1 MSGAT
6 PDLPPGPG
14 DWDDHRLD
22 RSTLRP
28 DTLAVRGGLVRT
40 EFGEMSEAVFLTQ
53 GYTYAT
59 AAQAEAGFAGDVD
72 RFLYSRYGNPTVTTF
87 EERLRL
93 LEGAEACYATAS
105 GMSAVFTALAALVRS
120 GSRIVAARALFG
132 SSVVI
137 FDEILAKWGVRTDY
151 VDGHVPAQWE
161 AALATPA
168 DVVFFETPSNP
179 MQDLVDIATVS
190 RLAHAAGATVVVDNV
205 FATPVFSRPL
215 EHGADVV
222 VYSATKH
229 VDGQGRVLGGAVLGS
244 ADYVRGPVQ
253 TLLRNTGPSL
263 SPFNAWV
270 LLKGLE
276 TMSVRVRHQAAS
288 ALTLA
293 RWLEEQPGVA
303 RVRYPFL
310 ASHPQHDLARAQQTG
325 GGTVVTFDLA
335 VPPDAPADVAKKAT
349 FGVLDAL
356 RVVDISNNLGDAKS
370 IVTHPATTTHR
381 KLGPAGRAA
390 VGIGEATVRLS
401 VGLEDVEDLRDDLA
415 QALATLTG

>member
-1 MSGAT
+1 VST
-6 PDLPPGPG
+6 PPPGPG
-14 DWDDHRLD
+14 DWDDHRVD
-22 RSTLRP
+22 RDSLRP
-28 DTLAVRGGLVRT
+28 DTLAVRGGLVRS

-53 GYTYAT
+53 GYSYPT
-59 AAQAEAGFAGDVD
+59 AAQAEAGFAGEVD
-72 RFLYSRYGNPTVTTF
+72 RFLYSRYGNPTVSTF

-93 LEGAEACYATAS
+93 LEGAEACYATAT
-105 GMSAVFTALAALVRS
+105 GMSAVFTSLAALVRS
-120 GSRIVAARALFG
+120 GSRVVAARALFG

-151 VDGHVPAQWE
+151 VDGHVPEQWE
-161 AALATPA
+161 QALATPA

-179 MQDLVDIATVS
+179 MQDLVDIAHVS

-215 EHGADVV
+215 DHGADVV

-229 VDGQGRVLGGAVLGS
+229 IDGQGRVLGGAILGS
-244 ADYVRGPVQ
+244 SDYVRGPVQ

-276 TMSVRVRHQAAS
+276 TLSVRVRHQAAS

-293 RWLEEQPGVA
+293 RWLEEQPQVA
-303 RVRYPFL
+303 QVRYPFL
-310 ASHPQHDLARAQQTG
+310 ESHPQHDLARAQQTG

-335 VPPDAPADVAKKAT
+335 VPDGATPEVAKKAT
-349 FGVLDAL
+349 FGVLDTL

-381 KLGPAGRAA
+381 RLGAAGRAA

-401 VGLEDVEDLRDDLA
+401 VGLEDVADLREDLER
-415 QALATLTG
+415 ALATLGD

>member
-1 MSGAT
+1 MST
-6 PDLPPGPG
+6 PPPGPG
-14 DWDDHRLD
+14 DWDDHRVD
-22 RSTLRP
+22 RDSLRP
-28 DTLAVRGGLVRT
+28 DTLAVRGGLVRS

-53 GYTYAT
+53 GYSYPT
-59 AAQAEAGFAGDVD
+59 AAQAEAGFAGEVD
-72 RFLYSRYGNPTVTTF
+72 RFLYSRYGNPTVSTF

-93 LEGAEACYATAS
+93 LEGAEACYATAT
-105 GMSAVFTALAALVRS
+105 GMSAVFTSLAALVRS
-120 GSRIVAARALFG
+120 GSRVVAARALFG

-151 VDGHVPAQWE
+151 VDGHVPEQWE
-161 AALATPA
+161 QALATPA

-179 MQDLVDIATVS
+179 MQDLVDIAHVS

-215 EHGADVV
+215 DHGADVV

-229 VDGQGRVLGGAVLGS
+229 IDGQGRVLGGAILGS
-244 ADYVRGPVQ
+244 SDYVRGPVQ

-276 TMSVRVRHQAAS
+276 TLSVRVRHQAAS

-293 RWLEEQPGVA
+293 RWLEEQPQVA
-303 RVRYPFL
+303 QVRYPFL
-310 ASHPQHDLARAQQTG
+310 ESHPQHDLARAQQTG

-335 VPPDAPADVAKKAT
+335 VPDGATPEVAKKAT
-349 FGVLDAL
+349 FGVLDTL

-381 KLGPAGRAA
+381 RLGAAGRAA

-401 VGLEDVEDLRDDLA
+401 VGLEDVADLREDLER
-415 QALATLTG
+415 ALATLGA